1 MQVRV
6 HLWLVRKMSLWLA
19 RKRAGF
25 SLIPSWLRSKP
36 ESYTSTQSIPK
47 GKSLL
52 EQLTNSALVEKLI
65 CFELNI
71 ENECQRKVISK
82 QASPS
87 FSLGKMSKGHADIY
101 IFFSLSTL
109 FPNKN
114 LPKPT
119 GCHFLME
126 ICFDKNFPTSFM
138 SYAQTFPLSIPA
150 WICRRG
156 RGWWLERGSAFWYP
170 PVMYHPAPRPT
181 AVRNITAS
189 DALGP
194 RLTPFGWLASLGGI
208 AAPP

>member
-1 MQVRV
+1 M
-6 HLWLVRKMSLWLA
+6 LEKELV
-19 RKRAGF
+19 F
-25 SLIPSWLRSKP
+25 LRSHP
-36 ESYTSTQSIPK
+36 DSGASQNPTASTQSIPK

-52 EQLTNSALVEKLI
+52 QKLTNPAFVEKLI

-71 ENECQRKVISK
+71 ENECQGKVISK

-87 FSLGKMSKGHADIY
+87 FSLGKMSKGHVDIC

-109 FPNKN
+109 FLNKN

-150 WICRRG
+150 WIWQEGEGLMVGEGLCF
-156 RGWWLERGSAFWYP
+156 L
-170 PVMYHPAPRPT
+170 VPT
-181 AVRNITAS
+181 GDVSPCPKTHCCQKHRC
-189 DALGP
+189 
-194 RLTPFGWLASLGGI
+194 F
-208 AAPP
+208 